1 MVGWDDKLW
10 RGGIT
15 RFFLQEEMAD
25 ETLLKKITEKLAQSS
40 VKTDAKL
47 SAEINFA
54 LTKSIQVRIIT
65 TVK

>member
-10 RGGIT
+10 WGEIT

-25 ETLLKKITEKLAQSS
+25 EALLKKITEKLAQSS

-47 SAEINFA
+47 SAEMNVA
-54 LTKSIQVRIIT
+54 LTKSIQVRIISP
-65 TVK
+65 VK